1 MHIGSMVTI
10 LGVGGLDSSFNIM
23 RFINKNMLV
32 IENVDFSL
40 MNEFM
45 YKYML
50 PHKYYIAFNVFLFFR
65 SASMPFS
72 FKNIICNNCS
82 LHEK

>member
-10 LGVGGLDSSFNIM
+10 LGVKGLDSSFNIL

-50 PHKYYIAFNVFLFFR
+50 PHKNYITFKC
-65 SASMPFS
+65 FS
-72 FKNIICNNCS
+72 FFQISFNAVQ
-82 LHEK
+82 L